1 MIPFG
6 DKKQKYTLLDIE
18 IINNKTGNIF
28 EGNYDINIKEKDKK
42 KIKIK
47 LDCFD
52 RINNDAIILL
62 RDVLTSYIDSREDNS
77 CLDINKIA
85 QMIALKDFNDK
96 QNKN

>member
-47 LDCFD
+47 LNCFD